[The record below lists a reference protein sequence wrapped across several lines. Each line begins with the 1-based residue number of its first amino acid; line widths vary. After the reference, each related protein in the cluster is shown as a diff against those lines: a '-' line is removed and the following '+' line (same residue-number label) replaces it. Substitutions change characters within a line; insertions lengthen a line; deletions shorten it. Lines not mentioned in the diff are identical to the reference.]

1 LSLLLDTTVLIDVVR
16 GNGTVKAWVAGQKLD
31 SLYVTTVTVGELHR
45 GLHHKF
51 ARDPARLAWALEHL
65 RDEELGQFEGRVLSF
80 DRAVAEIWGR
90 LMGEAA
96 ARGRLPPADDAK
108 IAATAIR
115 HGMTVATFNAADF
128 AALCPVVDP
137 RTA

>member
-16 GNGTVKAWVAGQKLD
+16 GNATVKAWVAGQRLD
-31 SLYVTTVTVGELHR
+31 DLYVTTVTVGELHR

-51 ARDPARLAWALEHL
+51 AWNPARLAWALEHL
-65 RDEELGQFEGRVLSF
+65 RDDELGQFEGRVLSF
-80 DRAVAEIWGR
+80 DREVAEIWGR

-96 ARGRLPPADDAK
+96 ARGRLPPVDDAK

-115 HGMTVATFNAADF
+115 HGMTVATSNAADF
-128 AALCPVVDP
+128 VDMVPVLDP